1 MDCSKKPPR
10 RQAVL
15 ISVASDGYIEA
26 FADKNI
32 DVKIQ
37 RIPAATSQFGERA
50 AEACFEQLLP
60 KRFRDLWRRDFL
72 RANAISRPLT
82 AEAALKA
89 LAALDFIA
97 AMEPFMPPKRK
108 SRKGAA

>member
-32 DVKIQ
+32 DIMIQ
-37 RIPAATSQFGERA
+37 RIPAASSQFGERA
-50 AEACFEQLLP
+50 AEACFVLLLP

-72 RANAISRPLT
+72 RANAIARPLT
-82 AEAALKA
+82 AKMVGTA
-89 LAALDFIA
+89 LAARDCIA
-97 AMEPFMPPKRK
+97 ALEPFMPPKK
-108 SRKGAA
+108 KKGAA